1 MAIPIA
7 PIAAGAVLGEGLP
20 FLIDYVRNLGKEQEI
35 SESMA
40 ELEAARNSAVG
51 ITPFISPN
59 MRLGKD
65 SVIDAINFDAVKKNF
80 QTPLSEAFDENI
92 NLTCLPT
99 TRYGR

>member
-7 PIAAGAVLGEGLP
+7 PIAAGATLGEGLP
-20 FLIDYVRNLGKEQEI
+20 FLIKYLRTLGQEQEV

-59 MRLGKD
+59 MRLGQD

-92 NLTCLPT
+92 NLTGLPT
-99 TRYGR
+99 TKYGR

>member
-1 MAIPIA
+1 MFTAFDPS
-7 PIAAGAVLGEGLP
+7 GFFEGLP
-20 FLIDYVRNLGKEQEI
+20 FLIEYLRTLGQEQEV

-59 MRLGKD
+59 MRLGQD

-92 NLTCLPT
+92 NLTGLPT